1 MSPKCGESIRTRI
14 IQFSSRCIKFPFSV
28 GRLRGNRTVTRANI
42 ADGNNV
48 HGVFQHD

>member
-14 IQFSSRCIKFPFSV
+14 IQFSSRLIIFPFSV
-28 GRLRGNRTVTRANI
+28 GRLRGNRTVAKANT